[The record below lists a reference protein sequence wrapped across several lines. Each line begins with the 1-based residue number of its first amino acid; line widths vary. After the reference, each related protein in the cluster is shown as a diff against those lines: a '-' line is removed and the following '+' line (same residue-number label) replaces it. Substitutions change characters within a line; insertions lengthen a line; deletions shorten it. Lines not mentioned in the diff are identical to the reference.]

1 MEWALV
7 RELPLLPLPKTLIR
21 APPLGTQPTH
31 FFESSQSRSPGLGN
45 CCELFQTVEP
55 RVHICGLPVTDPS
68 VRALTLTVGEK
79 NQKKTKG
86 RVHESRVPSSDAPRF
101 SAVCSLQPQVFFP
114 TRRLPE
120 LNAASITGRAC
131 CAAPP
136 EKVALSA
143 PADATSERARGGNSQ
158 FYLTASRAELAGAVS
173 GTEGAEVETQPAPKR
188 NFLPEAAFLTQ

>member
-1 MEWALV
+1 MEWPLV

-79 NQKKTKG
+79 NQKKNE
-86 RVHESRVPSSDAPRF
+86 RPSA
-101 SAVCSLQPQVFFP
+101 
-114 TRRLPE
+114 
-120 LNAASITGRAC
+120 
-131 CAAPP
+131 
-136 EKVALSA
+136 
-143 PADATSERARGGNSQ
+143 
-158 FYLTASRAELAGAVS
+158 
-173 GTEGAEVETQPAPKR
+173 
-188 NFLPEAAFLTQ
+188 